1 MNNQAI
7 DFLIFLTVKLLLL
20 LGFIALIKFRIK
32 RTKEKIAS
40 LGKLIKMMS
49 PKTAKATLNYL
60 YDPNLFEIK
69 LDSCD
74 IGFLK

>member
-1 MNNQAI
+1 MS
-7 DFLIFLTVKLLLL
+7 DFLFIPQYKNQYAETEVTVEVVSK
-20 LGFIALIKFRIK
+20 
-32 RTKEKIAS
+32 TKITEEKIAS